1 MTMRTDERRDMR
13 RPRGA
18 VLRPLG
24 LLIAAIATGVG
35 MWRVL
40 MRDDGPPDAQLSRY
54 DAAALA
60 HGSDATPH

>member
-1 MTMRTDERRDMR
+1 MTMRTDVRRDMR

-24 LLIAAIATGVG
+24 LLIAAIASGVG

-40 MRDDGPPDAQLSRY
+40 MRDDGPPPAQLTRN
-54 DAAALA
+54 DAPALA
-60 HGSDATPH
+60 HASDATPH

>member
-1 MTMRTDERRDMR
+1 MTMRMDERPAMR

-24 LLIAAIATGVG
+24 LLIAAIASGVG

-40 MRDDGPPDAQLSRY
+40 MRDDGSPAAQLSRY
-54 DAAALA
+54 DAPALA